1 MNNILIGVKRFFKNK
16 NTVTI
21 FAVIL
26 CLIIIYFAYSYRI
39 KKATEPTMVPYAT
52 RNLEP
57 RTLITADM
65 VGTRKVPGSIVTA
78 NVITEPG
85 LIVGKYVSNQVE
97 IPNNSLFYANTLLT
111 WEELPRSIYGDIPEG
126 NTIVALPV
134 SLESTYG
141 NSIFPGNYIDLYYSG
156 TDYDGKILVGK
167 YIESIRVM
175 TVTDSSFNNIF
186 EKTSGMDQPYYLIF
200 NVPEDMHLLL
210 RKTMYVGG
218 TLFPVPRNAN
228 YSENPKETRIVSS
241 YIQNLILSK
250 TVDVK
255 DEDLKNINVNGGK
268 INANQN

>member
-21 FAVIL
+21 FAVVV

-39 KKATEPTMVPYAT
+39 KKATQPTMVPYAV
-52 RNLEP
+52 RELSP
-57 RTLITADM
+57 RTLITSDM

-78 NVITEPG
+78 NVITEPS
-85 LIVGKYVSNQVE
+85 LIIGKYVSNEVD
-97 IPNNSLFYANTLLT
+97 IPINSLFYANTLLT
-111 WEELPRSIYGDIPEG
+111 WEELPKSIYGDIPEG

-134 SLESTYG
+134 SLETTYG

-156 TDYDGKILVGK
+156 NDYDGKLLVGK

-175 TVTDSSFNNIF
+175 AVTDASFNNIF
-186 EKTSGMDQPYYLIF
+186 EKTDGTAQPEYLIF

-218 TLFPVPRNAN
+218 TLFPVPRNAK

-241 YIQNLILSK
+241 YIQNLILSQ

-255 DEDLKNINVNGGK
+255 EEDLKNINVNGGVT
-268 INANQN
+268 NAN

>member
-1 MNNILIGVKRFFKNK
+1 MNNIMVGVKRFFKNK

-21 FAVIL
+21 FAVVV
-26 CLIIIYFAYSYRI
+26 CLFIIYFAYSYRI

-52 RNLEP
+52 RELPP

-78 NVITEPG
+78 NVITEQG
-85 LIVGKYVSNQVE
+85 LIVGKYVSNEVD

-141 NSIFPGNYIDLYYSG
+141 NSIFPGNYIDLYFSG
-156 TDYDGKILVGK
+156 NDYDGKILVGK
-167 YIESIRVM
+167 FIESIRVM

-186 EKTSGMDQPYYLIF
+186 EQTSNMSQPYYLIF
-200 NVPEDMHLLL
+200 NVPEEMHLLL

-218 TLFPVPRNAN
+218 TLFPVPRNAQ

-241 YIQNLILSK
+241 YLQNLVLSK

-255 DEDLKNINVNGGK
+255 EEDLKNINISGEVT
-268 INANQN
+268 NAN